1 MQTILV
7 PLDGAASS
15 EQVLPFVRLLAP
27 ALNARIVL
35 LHVFTDPEHEY
46 AVVRAPGPAPA
57 SDGAAR
63 WLREQHQRWLA
74 QHRAID
80 EYLEARAAPLRA
92 AGLTVELCIELGLPA
107 ETIVQVAEQQQA
119 ALLVLASHGY
129 SRLRRWAAG
138 SIADMVAQR
147 VQVPLLLVRA
157 DTPTP
162 PTQLGRILAPLDGSV
177 QARHVLAHAL
187 VLAQRTAAE
196 LVVLQTHAP
205 AIEDFLQADT
215 TPAAQRETL
224 RAHVLH
230 AYASHFGRESAARA
244 RVTAVIDVGNLADTV
259 IAHAAAHPND
269 IVVLAHPPAPG
280 ARRHPGG
287 LHMPQLFRA
296 LAAPLLLV
304 PGG

>member
-74 QHRAID
+74 QHRAIE

-92 AGLTVELCIELGLPA
+92 AGLMVELCVELGLPA

-157 DTPTP
+157 DAPTP

-187 VLAQRTAAE
+187 ALAQRTAAE
-196 LVVLQTHAP
+196 LVVLQTRAP
-205 AIEDFLQADT
+205 VIEDFVAAAT

-230 AYASHFGRESAARA
+230 AYASHFGPESAARA
-244 RVTAVIDVGNLADTV
+244 RVTAVIGLGTLADTV
-259 IAHAAAHPND
+259 IAHAAPAND